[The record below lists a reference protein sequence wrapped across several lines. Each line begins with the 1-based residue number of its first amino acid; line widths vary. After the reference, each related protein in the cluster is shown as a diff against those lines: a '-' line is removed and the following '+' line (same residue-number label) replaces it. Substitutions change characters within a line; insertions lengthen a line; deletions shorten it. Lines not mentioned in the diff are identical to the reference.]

1 MKAVTLIS
9 ANSQV
14 QNNKVIEKWDSQ
26 LPWQL
31 NNPSPCH
38 WNLRG
43 MPTPPR
49 KSGIF
54 SGVMKPTSLSLK
66 ITTIEIETSRSSW
79 NDFFFLQNSEVST
92 VVSEKR
98 PKLELIW
105 LDYHLRPSRARNS
118 PKGSTKDPLR
128 KMAFLFYMSAIWK
141 STVSIYGYCEYIR
154 RISFSFDRERHLH
167 TY

>member
-43 MPTPPR
+43 MPTPPQ
-49 KSGIF
+49 
-54 SGVMKPTSLSLK
+54 K
-66 ITTIEIETSRSSW
+66 IRHFFRGYEAHLLVPQN
-79 NDFFFLQNSEVST
+79 ND
-92 VVSEKR
+92 
-98 PKLELIW
+98 
-105 LDYHLRPSRARNS
+105 H
-118 PKGSTKDPLR
+118 
-128 KMAFLFYMSAIWK
+128 
-141 STVSIYGYCEYIR
+141 
-154 RISFSFDRERHLH
+154 
-167 TY
+167 